1 MAEARKRWTGENGG
15 SGMVHHSTTGK
26 GRAVAALAAAAV
38 LCGVAGTWPAAAQ
51 DRGPAFGGPDSQ
63 YGYRR
68 HSVGPDEHRSGPYGR
83 LSDPERLGRE
93 EFERGYRAGRGDERL
108 RDDRSGAPERFAG
121 PGWNDPWQS
130 EPRERLE
137 RAAARLREALVL
149 MQRQPSGRRLDEAL
163 EQARQALVRVQN
175 AMTWL
180 PRFSGAGDDEDG
192 RRYGRRS
199 GQGIGAYRAS
209 GGWRS

>member
-1 MAEARKRWTGENGG
+1 MR
-15 SGMVHHSTTGK
+15 HSTTGK
-26 GRAVAALAAAAV
+26 GRAVATLAAAV
-38 LCGVAGTWPAAAQ
+38 LLCGIAGTWPAAAQ
-51 DRGPAFGGPDSQ
+51 DRGPAFGDPDRQ
-63 YGYRR
+63 HGHRR
-68 HSVGPDEHRSGPYGR
+68 RSVGPDERRPD
-83 LSDPERLGRE
+83 LDRLGHE
-93 EFERGYRAGRGDERL
+93 EFERGYRAGREDERQ
-108 RDDRSGAPERFAG
+108 RDDRSGAPGRFAG

-149 MQRQPSGRRLDEAL
+149 MHRQPSGRRLDEAL
-163 EQARQALVRVQN
+163 EQARQALIRVQN

-180 PRFSGAGDDEDG
+180 PRNSDTGDDEDQ
-192 RRYGRRS
+192 RRYERRS

>member
-1 MAEARKRWTGENGG
+1 M
-15 SGMVHHSTTGK
+15 MHHSTTGK
-26 GRAVAALAAAAV
+26 GRAVATLATAV
-38 LCGVAGTWPAAAQ
+38 FLCGIAGTWPAAAQ

-63 YGYRR
+63 HGYRR
-68 HSVGPDEHRSGPYGR
+68 YSVGPDERRSD
-83 LSDPERLGRE
+83 LDRLGHK
-93 EFERGYRAGRGDERL
+93 EFERGYRAGREDERL
-108 RDDRSGAPERFAG
+108 RHDRSGAPERSAG
-121 PGWNDPWQS
+121 PGWNDSWQS

-163 EQARQALVRVQN
+163 EQARQALIRVQN

-180 PRFSGAGDDEDG
+180 PRASSDTGGDEDQ
-192 RRYGRRS
+192 RRYERHS